1 MKKIEIKTDTINLD
15 QFLKWANLV
24 STGGE
29 AKVIIQAGKVKVNGE
44 IETQRSKTLTSGDKI
59 EYGGTNYQITSS

>member
-1 MKKIEIKTDTINLD
+1 MQEVKIKTETINLD

-29 AKVIIQAGKVKVNGE
+29 AKVVVQAGKVKVNGE
-44 IETQRSKTLTSGDKI
+44 VEEKRARTLTVDDVV
-59 EYGGTNYQITSS
+59 EYRGTSYQVTSS